1 MKAPVSQLYPKSDKN
16 VFVPRRHRSP
26 AEDYR
31 KFANAVQEDRVK
43 AIVETP

>member
-1 MKAPVSQLYPKSDKN
+1 METPVTQLHPQPDKN

-31 KFANAVQEDRVK
+31 KFANAVREDRVK
-43 AIVETP
+43 TIVETP